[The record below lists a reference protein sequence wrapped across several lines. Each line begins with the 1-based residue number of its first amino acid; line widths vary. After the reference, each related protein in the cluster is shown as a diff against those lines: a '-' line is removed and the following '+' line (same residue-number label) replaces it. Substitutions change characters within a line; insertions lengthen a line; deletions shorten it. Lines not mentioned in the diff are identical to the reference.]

1 MQEAWEDT
9 IGAEGG
15 ARASS
20 HDSNAHWHIEV
31 ASSSEAVS
39 SFSQRAWTFVVAAV
53 LLGLLVISL
62 FGNVFSGTSSLSI
75 SENATP
81 LAASIAG
88 GEEAAAAS
96 GAVIADDL
104 TPMASTPGA
113 SQDDGAALV
122 IAAVMALAGAGA
134 LAVGTRMALKP
145 ARKDEAEEG
154 HRIRI

>member
-9 IGAEGG
+9 IGTEDG

-31 ASSSEAVS
+31 ASSSEAAN
-39 SFSQRAWTFVVAAV
+39 SFSQRAWTLVVAAV
-53 LLGLLVISL
+53 LLVLLVVSL
-62 FGNVFSGTSSLSI
+62 FGNVFSGTPSVLI
-75 SENATP
+75 GENSTP
-81 LAASIAG
+81 LAASVAG
-88 GEEAAAAS
+88 GEETAVAS

-113 SQDDGAALV
+113 AQDDEAALV
-122 IAAVMALAGAGA
+122 IAAAMALAGAGA
-134 LAVGTRMALKP
+134 LAVGARMALKP
-145 ARKDEAEEG
+145 ALKDEAEEG

>member
-9 IGAEGG
+9 IGTEGG

-39 SFSQRAWTFVVAAV
+39 SFSQRAWTLVVAAV

-62 FGNVFSGTSSLSI
+62 FGNVFSGTSSMPI

-88 GEEAAAAS
+88 GEEAAAS

-134 LAVGTRMALKP
+134 LAVGARMALKP